1 MIRVFIAD
9 DHGVVRAG
17 VRALL
22 AEDPEIEVVGET
34 ADADG
39 VMELLTHAERPV
51 DVLILDL
58 SLRGTNGLDL
68 LRRARALRPA
78 LAVLVHTMYAASQY
92 ADRMLAEGAAGYLC
106 KDRSEE
112 QLLDAV
118 RAAARGVSLP
128 PRRAAD
134 GARATEGHHSLTAR
148 ELQVFMMVAAG
159 SSVSEVAN
167 ALGVG
172 ITTVSTHL
180 GKVREKLHVQTV
192 GEVVAYA
199 HRHGLIG

>member
-22 AEDPEIEVVGET
+22 AEDPEVEVVGEASEAEEVT
-34 ADADG
+34 
-39 VMELLTHAERPV
+39 EFLTRFEPPA

-58 SLRGTNGLDL
+58 SLRGTHGIEL
-68 LRRARALRPA
+68 LRKARALRPG
-78 LAVLVHTMYAASQY
+78 LRVLVHTMYAASQY
-92 ADRMLAEGAAGYLC
+92 ADRMLAEGAAGFLC

-118 RAAARGVSLP
+118 RAVAQGDPVT
-128 PRRAAD
+128 PRRAPP
-134 GARATEGHHSLTAR
+134 GARPTDGHQSLTAR
-148 ELQVFMMVAAG
+148 ELQVFMMLASG
-159 SSVSEVAN
+159 SSVTEVAN
-167 ALGVG
+167 GLGVG

-180 GKVREKLHVQTV
+180 GKIREKLRVQTL